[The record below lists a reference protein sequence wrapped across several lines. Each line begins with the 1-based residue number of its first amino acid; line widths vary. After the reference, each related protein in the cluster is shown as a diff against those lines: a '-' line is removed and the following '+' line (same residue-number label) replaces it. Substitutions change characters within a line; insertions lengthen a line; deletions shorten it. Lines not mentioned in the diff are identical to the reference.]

1 MEEKDVK
8 SRLQNIEKSVISFE
22 KTIARRRDSV
32 LQRFPTLFLFLS
44 TFGLVCILYSL
55 EKMIDT
61 TPLLTHNPYILFII
75 GASILVI
82 TGALYK
88 KL

>member
-1 MEEKDVK
+1 MQESEIKH
-8 SRLQNIEKSVISFE
+8 RLKNIEQSVVLFE
-22 KTIARRRDSV
+22 KTIAKRRDSV

-44 TFGLVCILYSL
+44 TFGVVCILYSL

-61 TPLLTHNPYILFII
+61 TPFLTQNPYILFIV
-75 GASILVI
+75 GTAILVI